1 VLLTGI
7 KKTMSKQPLVSIIM
21 NCYNGEE
28 FLKEALDSIQNQT
41 YNNWELIFWD
51 NQSTDNS
58 KNIFKSYSDPRLK
71 YHYAQEHH
79 NLYSAR
85 NLAISVSKGDFIAF
99 LDTDDTWISKK
110 IEIQLPY
117 FDDPKV
123 VLVYGNYWIHDQKK
137 SMLTKIYSKT
147 LPAGNILRYLLKDY
161 FVGLLT
167 IIVRRDVYE
176 HLDNH
181 FDSRFGMIGDFDF
194 VIRLAFKGYFAAVQ
208 QPIASYRWHGK
219 NISILHQD
227 KLINEMEA
235 WYEEKSAKKEFSSI
249 NELLNLKNNITY
261 LKGKNCIEGSD
272 YFSAIKYFVLLPF
285 SYSKL
290 KLLVL
295 IIFPKH
301 FVNYFTLLKR

>member
-1 VLLTGI
+1 
-7 KKTMSKQPLVSIIM
+7 MNKQPLISIIM

-28 FLKEALDSIQNQT
+28 FLQEALESVQAQT
-41 YNNWELIFWD
+41 YKNWELIFWD
-51 NQSTDNS
+51 NQSSD
-58 KNIFKSYSDPRLK
+58 KSSTILKSFNEPRFR
-71 YHYAQEHH
+71 YYYAEEHR
-79 NLYSAR
+79 NLYDSR
-85 NLAISVSKGDFIAF
+85 NLAIQVSKGDFIAF
-99 LDTDDTWISKK
+99 LDSDDSWIPKK
-110 IEIQLPY
+110 LEIQLPY

-123 VLVYGNYWIHDQKK
+123 ALVYGNYWIHDQKK
-137 SMLTKIYSKT
+137 NIFTKRYSRT

-176 HLDNH
+176 HLDNQ
-181 FDSRFGMIGDFDF
+181 FDTRFGMIGDFDF

-235 WYEEKSAKKEFSSI
+235 WYEEKSTNKEFSSI
-249 NELLNLKNNITY
+249 NELLILKNNITY

-301 FVNYFTLLKR
+301 LVNYFSILKR